1 MGTLFSRAF
10 PVSFIFVQWLCSVWY
25 HWLIIS
31 FTHCRLNCVIVDK
44 SEVKL
49 SFLTLVCDLFFFS
62 PNTWR
67 TLHLSTKFL
76 TRMYLDVTH
85 PIPSIPQASYISK
98 FKFHYKCSL
107 RGKPILVLCILIGV
121 PFITML
127 ACTCLSL
134 VSINLHLL
142 MYSLCFYV
150 LSLKFSQALLWYKLV
165 CRHVYLFGIIIF
177 QC

>member
-1 MGTLFSRAF
+1 MGTLFYRAF
-10 PVSFIFVQWLCSVWY
+10 PISFIFVQWLCSMWY

-31 FTHCRLNCVIVDK
+31 FTHCRLSHVIVDK
-44 SEVKL
+44 SETKL

-62 PNTWR
+62 LDIWR
-67 TLHLSTKFL
+67 TLHLSAKFL
-76 TRMYLDVTH
+76 TRMYLDVAY

-98 FKFHYKCSL
+98 FKFHYKCPL

-127 ACTCLSL
+127 VCTCLSL

-142 MYSLCFYV
+142 IYSLFFNV
-150 LSLKFSQALLWYKLV
+150 LSLKFSQALLWYQLI
-165 CRHVYLFGIIIF
+165 CRHVYLFGIIIL

>member
-1 MGTLFSRAF
+1 MGTLFYRAF
-10 PVSFIFVQWLCSVWY
+10 PISFIFVQWLCSMWY

-31 FTHCRLNCVIVDK
+31 FTHCRLSHVIVDK
-44 SEVKL
+44 SETKL

-62 PNTWR
+62 LDIWR
-67 TLHLSTKFL
+67 TLHLSAKFL
-76 TRMYLDVTH
+76 TRMYLDVAY

-98 FKFHYKCSL
+98 FKFHYKCPL
-107 RGKPILVLCILIGV
+107 RGKPILVLCTLIGV

-142 MYSLCFYV
+142 IYSLFLTCFHWNF
-150 LSLKFSQALLWYKLV
+150 LK
-165 CRHVYLFGIIIF
+165 LFCDISWFADMFI
-177 QC
+177 CLE

>member
-1 MGTLFSRAF
+1 MGTLFYRAF
-10 PVSFIFVQWLCSVWY
+10 PISFIFVQWLCSMWY

-31 FTHCRLNCVIVDK
+31 FTHCRLSHVIVDK
-44 SEVKL
+44 SETKL

-62 PNTWR
+62 LDIWR
-67 TLHLSTKFL
+67 TLHLSAKFL
-76 TRMYLDVTH
+76 TRMYLDVAY

-98 FKFHYKCSL
+98 FKFHYKCPL

-142 MYSLCFYV
+142 IYSLFFNV
-150 LSLKFSQALLWYKLV
+150 LSLKFSQALLWYQLI
-165 CRHVYLFGIIIF
+165 CRHVYLFGIIIL